1 MEIAMKASDFLAVL
15 EAEKK
20 KLDTEKYV
28 DEVLEDMDE
37 LDLRGPFRLNG
48 DYFDFKTTKKDWK
61 NRIKD
66 LTIVSGI
73 GIMTL

>member
-1 MEIAMKASDFLAVL
+1 MEASTFLAIL

-28 DEVLEDMDE
+28 EEVLEDMDE

-48 DYFDFKTTKKDWK
+48 DIFDFRTTKRD
-61 NRIKD
+61 
-66 LTIVSGI
+66 
-73 GIMTL
+73 

>member
-1 MEIAMKASDFLAVL
+1 NNGERDMKASDFLAVL

-48 DYFDFKTTKKDWK
+48 DYFDFKTTKKD
-61 NRIKD
+61 
-66 LTIVSGI
+66 
-73 GIMTL
+73 

>member
-1 MEIAMKASDFLAVL
+1 MEASTFLAVL

-28 DEVLEDMDE
+28 EEVLEDMDA

-48 DYFDFKTTKKDWK
+48 DYFDFRTTKKD
-61 NRIKD
+61 
-66 LTIVSGI
+66 
-73 GIMTL
+73 